1 MTFWEP
7 SWLGPVLAE
16 NFALFQGLDITNSN
30 FYHTGFTPTDRYAAG
45 HMLEVIVIEKDTLST
60 ILFLSKFIAC
70 RISFPVMCVY
80 QTSAN
85 KYRPIP

>member
-30 FYHTGFTPTDRYAAG
+30 FYHTGFTPTGRYAAG

-70 RISFPVMCVY
+70 LRVWLKTDSCKCRSSHN
-80 QTSAN
+80 Q
-85 KYRPIP
+85 